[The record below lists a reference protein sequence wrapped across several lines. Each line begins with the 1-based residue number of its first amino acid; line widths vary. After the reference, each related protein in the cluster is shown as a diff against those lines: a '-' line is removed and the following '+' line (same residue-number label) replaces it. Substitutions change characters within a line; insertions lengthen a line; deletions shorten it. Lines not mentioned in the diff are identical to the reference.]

1 MREKIHAFQR
11 AVELFTKKRIVTKA
25 VSKSHL
31 PITDDETHTCLLK
44 LHPNLIKILLINVET
59 KVEALKTSVLRSI
72 EFLIDQL
79 GCSLESYLVEII
91 IAVIKAYPR
100 SNSQIQ
106 MPPLHFLDS
115 KKDSKRPGF
124 F

>member
-91 IAVIKAYPR
+91 MAYPR